1 MSGWQQ
7 GCKFYLAMLCK
18 FILPTEYILRKV
30 VVYSTVVEVENIA
43 LHEEIT
49 KIIEAA
55 FLYNAIL
62 FNAFGA
68 ESSLLR
74 PPSQVWSDE
83 SSPTRPTANI
93 AKRPQSF
100 PEQYSRTTWAKV
112 RTTSPKLR
120 KHHTLLHTLSSKCW
134 MPGLWFRLSVG
145 AQLGSHRRV
154 QLHQFL
160 RY

>member
-1 MSGWQQ
+1 
-7 GCKFYLAMLCK
+7 MLCK

-74 PPSQVWSDE
+74 PPSQV
-83 SSPTRPTANI
+83 
-93 AKRPQSF
+93 
-100 PEQYSRTTWAKV
+100 
-112 RTTSPKLR
+112 
-120 KHHTLLHTLSSKCW
+120 
-134 MPGLWFRLSVG
+134 
-145 AQLGSHRRV
+145 
-154 QLHQFL
+154 
-160 RY
+160 